1 MSFREARRQSNS
13 RRPRVCGPGKHT
25 RWPTVALA
33 VLGLLLTAGAW
44 SGARAQQPVS
54 VEQAAPAAGW
64 QFNIAPY
71 LWFPTTN
78 MSLNYNLPASLG
90 GRLPT
95 DISVG
100 PGDLLSH
107 LDIGAMFS
115 ADARNGPFSVLTD
128 FIGARFGVTS
138 GNVNIKSIDFFGRL
152 PIPISRTLQTST
164 STTLK
169 EAIWTLAGGYT
180 VVQGDW
186 GNLDVIVGFRLLAVN
201 SRTDYSLALTV
212 TGPRGN
218 GATFGGIGDVTAS
231 RDIWNGIGGV
241 RGSIRIPQSRFFF
254 PYYFDIGGGG
264 SQPTWQISSGLGYQ
278 FGWGAVSANYRYLVF
293 NQGSNTVVQRVALR
307 GPLLM
312 ADFRF

>member
-1 MSFREARRQSNS
+1 MSLREAKRRSNA
-13 RRPRVCGPGKHT
+13 REPRLFSPGQRA
-25 RWPTVALA
+25 RWPAVALA
-33 VLGLLLTAGAW
+33 VLVLLLAAGAW

-54 VEQAAPAAGW
+54 VEQASPAAGW

-71 LWFPTTN
+71 LWFPTVN
-78 MSLNYNLPASLG
+78 MSVNYNLPSNLG

-95 DISVG
+95 DFSVG
-100 PGDLLSH
+100 PGDVYGH

-128 FIGARFGVTS
+128 FMGARFNATTS
-138 GNVNIKSIDFFGRL
+138 DVRIKSVDFLGR
-152 PIPISRTLQTST
+152 PSIPISRSLETST
-164 STTLK
+164 GSTLK
-169 EAIWTLAGGYT
+169 MVIWTLAGGYT
-180 VVQGDW
+180 VLQGDW
-186 GNLDVIVGFRLLAVN
+186 GNLDVLVGFRLLAV
-201 SRTDYSLALTV
+201 STRTDYSLALTLA
-212 TGPRGN
+212 GPRGN

-231 RDIWNGIGGV
+231 RDIWNGIGGL
-241 RGSIRIPQSRFFF
+241 RGRIRIPQSRFFF
-254 PYYFDIGGGG
+254 PYYFDVGGGG

-293 NQGSNTVVQRVALR
+293 NQGSSSVVQRVALR